1 MSRLSEYTPA
11 YFNYLVK
18 EILDKASVGGK
29 VDQTQLE
36 MAFLFTQ
43 MSEDD
48 QENIRKHCLSI
59 SETCYGISPLSALEI
74 VFKVGQECVRL
85 EKPLEYKLA
94 IENQRRT
101 EKLMKRYWQLENELE
116 KARADLEVVRRCG
129 FWFQNEKFENGN
141 RPVRIMRGR
150 DSTYIP
156 DQAMK

>member
-59 SETCYGISPLSALEI
+59 SETCMGFPL
-74 VFKVGQECVRL
+74 FPRL
-85 EKPLEYKLA
+85 KLFLRSDRNA
-94 IENQRRT
+94 
-101 EKLMKRYWQLENELE
+101 
-116 KARADLEVVRRCG
+116 
-129 FWFQNEKFENGN
+129 
-141 RPVRIMRGR
+141 
-150 DSTYIP
+150 
-156 DQAMK
+156 

>member
-59 SETCYGISPLSALEI
+59 SETC
-74 VFKVGQECVRL
+74 
-85 EKPLEYKLA
+85 
-94 IENQRRT
+94 
-101 EKLMKRYWQLENELE
+101 
-116 KARADLEVVRRCG
+116 
-129 FWFQNEKFENGN
+129 
-141 RPVRIMRGR
+141 
-150 DSTYIP
+150 
-156 DQAMK
+156 